1 MDKTYYA
8 EEREG
13 LIRDTGM
20 GLIHVAYGQGVGKTS
35 RCIGLAVR
43 AAGAGFKVHWIQFM
57 KSGTASEAI
66 ILSQLAG
73 VSFKCPGKHPF
84 ILSQGPNSIHYEHA
98 ESALWF
104 AKQSVKEGA
113 DLVICDEI
121 LNTLIFKVLD
131 LYHILD
137 LMNRCR
143 GQAELIMS
151 GADAHPAII
160 ARADY
165 VTKFVQ
171 EKHPYYRGHIAR
183 RGIEY

>member
-1 MDKTYYA
+1 
-8 EEREG
+8 
-13 LIRDTGM
+13 
-20 GLIHVAYGQGVGKTS
+20 
-35 RCIGLAVR
+35 
-43 AAGAGFKVHWIQFM
+43 
-57 KSGTASEAI
+57 
-66 ILSQLAG
+66 
-73 VSFKCPGKHPF
+73 
-84 ILSQGPNSIHYEHA
+84 
-98 ESALWF
+98 
-104 AKQSVKEGA
+104 
-113 DLVICDEI
+113 
-121 LNTLIFKVLD
+121 LD

-143 GQAELIMS
+143 GHAELIMS